1 MQRSLLIGLAGLFVV
16 AQTAYAQEFFQE
28 PFLDAA
34 GPQLS
39 RLPPVDAPG
48 EGERIFLAPPND
60 PRMRLEQ
67 AMVPEDLPVQA
78 EPEPLVKLWEGN
90 LEMGVNGT
98 EGNSRTFNL
107 RFGAKLKRKTEWN
120 TLSGDLDY
128 RRDSADSQE
137 TANRAFLDWRF
148 EHLFQDSPWTWFVH
162 GTVEYDEFQAFDLRV
177 ALDTGLGYRFINTDM
192 TNLTGRFGGG
202 TSREIGGPDDEFIPE
217 AVFGLDFEHKINK
230 RHKLTLTVE
239 YRPDVTDFA
248 DYRLNS
254 KVGWEIL
261 LDEAM
266 NLSMKITASDRYDST
281 PHGAKPNDLDYALMM
296 LWGF

>member
-1 MQRSLLIGLAGLFVV
+1 VRRSLLIGLVGLSVV

-28 PFLDAA
+28 SFLDAA
-34 GPQLS
+34 GPQLTP
-39 RLPPVDAPG
+39 LPPLDA
-48 EGERIFLAPPND
+48 EEQAPNLFTLPNA
-60 PRMRLEQ
+60 PRVAPEQ
-67 AMVPEDLPVQA
+67 AMVPEDLSVQSEPKPVA
-78 EPEPLVKLWEGN
+78 KLWEGN

-98 EGNSRTFNL
+98 EGNSQTFNL

-120 TLSGDLDY
+120 SLSADLDY

-148 EHLFQDSPWTWFVH
+148 EHFFKDSPWTWFVH

-177 ALDTGLGYRFINTDM
+177 ALDTGLGYQFIDTDM
-192 TNLTGRFGGG
+192 TNLIGRFGGG
-202 TSREIGGPDDEFIPE
+202 TSREIGGPDDEFLPE

-230 RHKLTLTVE
+230 RHKLTLTLE
-239 YRPDVTDFA
+239 YRPDVTDCA

-254 KVGWEIL
+254 KAGWEIL

-281 PHGAKPNDLDYALMM
+281 PHGAKPNDLDYALLM